1 MRSFDILSHTM
12 AKTKFSIV
20 QMDFAY
26 FYRTNDSLASE
37 FSPEKLE
44 GYHQFFVEN

>member
-26 FYRTNDSLASE
+26 FYRTNDWVSLE
-37 FSPEKLE
+37 FTN
-44 GYHQFFVEN
+44 YTNYTN